1 MHLLSSP
8 AHLFSMV
15 LLSVVLGVM
24 TMAVPLTVR
33 NTDIGK
39 SHWHSKRNENPTYT
53 VSLVRRIGQEQPPSL
68 DDRRSAVTTLRL
80 CVQEHWY
87 LYIASN
93 HGFYAVQEGPVWQIK
108 KIQGGKRANPGLIFG
123 IIRFKE
129 IDVDAA
135 VRKKLLNDLLSKIEK
150 ITGPGQFEAL
160 NAVMTFLEA
169 NKLEG
174 LEYKPSTGNPDAW
187 EKIFLA
193 MTDYD
198 KYLSVFPNVSPKDRY
213 KRPWDGTAPPA
224 ELITKGNSKKRKGE
238 SEGEPEGEQ
247 KAKSTKKS
255 KAKSEGNP
263 QLPDTSGG
271 HSFDGQSGKQQPEGV
286 SVEGNSQLPDT
297 SGGQSGKTQGTRVED
312 RMKISNVLSSQG
324 DDEK

>member
-24 TMAVPLTVR
+24 TMAVPLTVH

-39 SHWHSKRNENPTYT
+39 SHWHSKRDESPAYT

-68 DDRRSAVTTLRL
+68 DDRRPAVTTLQLR
-80 CVQEHWY
+80 VQEHWY
-87 LYIASN
+87 LYIASK
-93 HGFYAVQEGPVWQIK
+93 HGFYAVQNEQGWQLTK
-108 KIQGGKRANPGLIFG
+108 VYSGKRANPGLVFG
-123 IIRFKE
+123 IIRFNNDK
-129 IDVDAA
+129 AA
-135 VRKKLLNDLLSKIEK
+135 VRKTRLNDLLSNIEK

-174 LEYKPSTGNPDAW
+174 LEYIPSAGNPDAW
-187 EKIFLA
+187 KKIFLA

-198 KYLSVFPNVSPKDRY
+198 EYLRAFQHVPPKDLY

-224 ELITKGNSKKRKGE
+224 KSITEGKKRKGE
-238 SEGEPEGEQ
+238 PKGEP
-247 KAKSTKKS
+247 KAKS
-255 KAKSEGNP
+255 
-263 QLPDTSGG
+263 QRPDITSGG
-271 HSFDGQSGKQQPEGV
+271 HSFGGQSGEQQGV
-286 SVEGNSQLPDT
+286 SVEGNQLPDT
-297 SGGQSGKTQGTRVED
+297 SGGQSGKTQGTRVKD
-312 RMKISNVLSSQG
+312 RMNISNLLSSQG
-324 DDEK
+324 DHDDEKRTQGDQTKISNLLGQTQ